1 MAILRRELQGRS
13 AVTNLFDGICETV
26 DDLQSAEAGRWE
38 IGSLLYCKA
47 TKKVYVK
54 GSNGEW
60 TEA

>member
-1 MAILRRELQGRS
+1 MAIIRRELQGRS

-26 DDLQSAEAGRWE
+26 DDLQSEEAGRWVE
-38 IGSLLYCKA
+38 GSLLYCVA
-47 TKKVYVK
+47 TNKVYVR